1 MTTTRDAG
9 PRIAGRK
16 GMFGRKDTMKKD
28 REDRMILTRAVPAI
42 AALVLAVS
50 SFPTSA
56 CGQGEEAGAQAI
68 PTRVMVRVI
77 ARDAKIIGS
86 GVGGV
91 EVRVV
96 NAETGELLAR
106 GQQQGGTGDT
116 RRIMT
121 MPHERGMTVYDTEGA
136 AGFLAEIP
144 LDEPTMV
151 NISASGPL
159 DYPQAMASASKNL
172 LLVPGEHVEG
182 DGVILELHGFIVEI
196 LSPEPMTPLGA
207 RLEVTARV
215 HMMCGCPIE
224 PGGLWDA
231 NAKTFTA
238 RLWSQ
243 GSVVATAPL
252 EFTGETSMFSGT
264 LQVPSA
270 ARGADSTLEVIVSES
285 GKQNF
290 GRHEIPLGG

>member
-1 MTTTRDAG
+1 M
-9 PRIAGRK
+9 
-16 GMFGRKDTMKKD
+16 
-28 REDRMILTRAVPAI
+28 LTKATSAI
-42 AALVLAVS
+42 AALALAIS
-50 SFPTSA
+50 SFPAAA
-56 CGQGEEAGAQAI
+56 CGQGQEASAEAI

-121 MPHERGMTVYDTEGA
+121 TPHERGMTVYDTEGA

-144 LDEPTMV
+144 LAEPTMV
-151 NISASGPL
+151 NISGSGPL
-159 DYPQAMASASKNL
+159 DYPQAMASASKHL

-182 DGVILELHGFIVEI
+182 DGVILELHGFVVEV
-196 LSPEPMTPLGA
+196 LSPEPMTPVDE
-207 RLEVTARV
+207 RIEVSARV
-215 HMMCGCPIE
+215 RMMCGCPIE

-231 NAKTFTA
+231 DDKTFTA
-238 RLWSQ
+238 RLWAG
-243 GSVVATAPL
+243 GSVVATTAL
-252 EFTGETSMFSGT
+252 DFTGETSMFSGT
-264 LQVPSA
+264 LQVPA
-270 ARGADSTLEVIVSES
+270 GAWGGDLSLEVTVAEP

-290 GRHEIPLGG
+290 GRHEIPLGR